1 MKHYFM
7 TAKEVG
13 NLTRIVCASLEEK
26 SIKKDP
32 TVMKFWIIFCLF
44 EKRQQR
50 DKFLHKEG

>member
-32 TVMKFWIIFCLF
+32 TVYEVLDNLLSF
-44 EKRQQR
+44 EKKTAKKQI
-50 DKFLHKEG
+50 FT